1 MADLQLLR
9 PTNLV
14 VVPRLMNKIHDGIH
28 FKMRQEGPKKYAF
41 FQKALAAKIEKLRE
55 DGSVTHPEYDKML
68 FDKLKMSLGGRVE
81 TMTTGSAPIQRDVLE
96 FMRVVFAAKIIEGYG
111 QTESSAGSFMT
122 GKEERT
128 CGHVGG
134 VMPSVEFKLEDV
146 PELGYLHTDKP
157 CPRGEVCLR
166 GPAVIPGYFKKPEKT
181 KETIDERGW
190 LHTGDIGELQSGGRL
205 RLVDRKKNIF
215 KLSQGEYI
223 APEKIEAVLQTAP
236 LVQQAF
242 VDGNSL
248 RDHVVAV
255 VVPDEEVVMLVAKKA
270 GLEGD
275 FKTLCAGPALRGML
289 AKQIAEAG
297 EKANLNGLERVGEHF
312 HVCAEP
318 WLPGGLLTPTLKLKR
333 DQARKAFAKELEALY
348 A

>member
-1 MADLQLLR
+1 MDLPDASETNEVSPEELRALLDADQ
-9 PTNLV
+9 V
-14 VVPRLMNKIHDGIH
+14 RLIDC
-28 FKMRQEGPKKYAF
+28 REEDEYAIC
-41 FQKALAAKIEKLRE
+41 Q
-55 DGSVTHPEYDKML
+55 
-68 FDKLKMSLGGRVE
+68 
-81 TMTTGSAPIQRDVLE
+81 
-96 FMRVVFAAKIIEGYG
+96 IEGA
-111 QTESSAGSFMT
+111 T
-122 GKEERT
+122 
-128 CGHVGG
+128 
-134 VMPSVEFKLEDV
+134 L
-146 PELGYLHTDKP
+146 
-157 CPRGEVCLR
+157 
-166 GPAVIPGYFKKPEKT
+166 IP
-181 KETIDERGW
+181 
-190 LHTGDIGELQSGGRL
+190 LQQ
-205 RLVDRKKNIF
+205 I
-215 KLSQGEYI
+215 
-223 APEKIEAVLQTAP
+223 PEKIEAVLQTAP